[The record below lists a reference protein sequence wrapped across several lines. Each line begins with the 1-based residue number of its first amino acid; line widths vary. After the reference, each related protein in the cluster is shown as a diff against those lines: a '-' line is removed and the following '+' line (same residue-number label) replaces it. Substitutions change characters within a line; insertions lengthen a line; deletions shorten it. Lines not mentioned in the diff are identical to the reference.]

1 MEYIL
6 LRANSIEGVSIAD
19 IVDYPEAEML
29 TANEFRDALSSQGE
43 EDIFMMVLPAGTDGF
58 YERIDSEYGIQ

>member
-6 LRANSIEGVSIAD
+6 LRANSIEGVCIAD
-19 IVDYPEAEML
+19 IVDYPLAEML
-29 TANEFRDALSSQGE
+29 TVDEFCNSLSRQGE
-43 EDIFMMVLPAGTDGF
+43 EDIFTMVLPAGTDGA